1 MQAVAKHSGPV
12 YGQPEHILKGQVKT
26 VLVTEVADEVY
37 EGLFTDHGKG
47 EDKDVYKCFS
57 PKLRYCHYF
66 LSVIL

>member
-1 MQAVAKHSGPV
+1 MQVVAKHSGPA
-12 YGQPEHILKGQVKT
+12 YGQPEHILKGHVKT
-26 VLVTEVADEVY
+26 VLVTEVADKVY

-47 EDKDVYKCFS
+47 EGKDVYKCVS